1 MTVDRDGDRR
11 HLPPGPPGSVLS
23 SPRPSRA
30 LAKLASLRD
39 GASAPLDTHGSFQE
53 TGAYQGGRHHHGQRG
68 NAHRTEGKGSHPIH
82 PASLSTP
89 SPQVTWIAG
98 KRIVMSTAP
107 ENSRNKSEEHT
118 SNSPA
123 DIPESTICTYN
134 MDDSKTPGGLKV
146 RWKVRVITGPAA
158 AAYDARQNAAI
169 RELLSWACQQQ
180 RRR

>member
-1 MTVDRDGDRR
+1 
-11 HLPPGPPGSVLS
+11 
-23 SPRPSRA
+23 
-30 LAKLASLRD
+30 
-39 GASAPLDTHGSFQE
+39 
-53 TGAYQGGRHHHGQRG
+53 
-68 NAHRTEGKGSHPIH
+68 
-82 PASLSTP
+82 
-89 SPQVTWIAG
+89 
-98 KRIVMSTAP
+98 MSTAP
-107 ENSRNKSEEHT
+107 ENGSNKSEERT

-123 DIPESTICTYN
+123 DIPESTIYTYN